1 MTEWFYV
8 RDGQQNGPISFEEL
22 VALARRGEV
31 KAGDRVWNA
40 SMQGWTPA
48 GQIEGLIDT
57 SYAAYELGTPLAMPS
72 SNPYAAPQ
80 SNWSQSLHSSDVQLG
95 EIDPGSDVIDPM
107 DCMSRGIEITKRKFL
122 DIFLIGIVY
131 LGCIMGLSMMASFI
145 ELMLTGA
152 SNQNSQGSSAGTIV
166 VVIVSQ
172 VVFQI
177 FAIFMKMGLARVGLN
192 IVSGKEASIG
202 MLFAE
207 GNKLIRA
214 VLASILFGLA
224 VMVGFLLLI
233 VPGIYIALRYGQF
246 MTAIVDRD
254 LGIMEAF
261 DYSSSIT
268 TNNLMN
274 LFLFWLLA
282 FVAIIVGLIPC
293 GLGLIFIGP
302 VVWLASLVAYR
313 WMQYGRDAAKDHPG
327 TETPMLTGI

>member
-8 RDGQQNGPISFEEL
+8 REGQQNGPISFEDL
-22 VALARRGEV
+22 VALARRGEL
-31 KAGDRVWNA
+31 KAGDSVWNA
-40 SMQGWTPA
+40 SMQGWKPA

-57 SYAAYELGTPLAMPS
+57 SYAAYERGTPPAMPS

-80 SNWSQSLHSSDVQLG
+80 SNWSQSLQSSDVQLS
-95 EIDPGSDVIDPM
+95 EIEPGSDVIDPM

-122 DIFLIGIVY
+122 DIFLVGLVY
-131 LGCIMGLSMMASFI
+131 FACIMVLSMLASFI
-145 ELMLTGA
+145 ELMVTGTR
-152 SNQNSQGSSAGTIV
+152 SQNSQELSTATLV

-172 VVFQI
+172 IVVQI
-177 FAIFMKMGLARVGLN
+177 FSIFMKLGLARVGLN
-192 IVSGKEASIG
+192 IVSGKESSIG

-224 VMVGFLLLI
+224 VMIGLLLLI
-233 VPGIYIALRYGQF
+233 VPGIYVALRYGQF

-282 FVAIIVGLIPC
+282 FVAIIIGLIPC

-313 WMQYGRDAAKDHPG
+313 WMQYGREAAKDHPG

>member
-8 RDGQQNGPISFEEL
+8 RDGQQNGPVSFEEL
-22 VALARRGEV
+22 VALARRGEL
-31 KAGDRVWNA
+31 KASDNVWNET
-40 SMQGWTPA
+40 MQGWKPA
-48 GQIEGLIDT
+48 GHVEGLIDT
-57 SYAAYELGTPLAMPS
+57 SYAAYERGTPPAMP

-80 SNWSQSLHSSDVQLG
+80 SNWSESLHSSHVELS
-95 EIDPGSDVIDPM
+95 EIEPGSDVIDPM

-131 LGCIMGLSMMASFI
+131 LGIVFGLSMVSNIIQAVLSSGQNPGEPTTASFVFLI
-145 ELMLTGA
+145 IF
-152 SNQNSQGSSAGTIV
+152 QI
-166 VVIVSQ
+166 
-172 VVFQI
+172 VFQI
-177 FAIFMKMGLARVGLN
+177 FTIFMQLGLARAGLN
-192 IVSGKEASIG
+192 IVSGKQASIG
-202 MLFAE
+202 MLFGE

-214 VLASILFGLA
+214 ILASILYGIA
-224 VMVGFLLLI
+224 VMIGFLLLI

-268 TNNLMN
+268 TNNRMN

-282 FVAIIVGLIPC
+282 IVAIIIGMIPC

-327 TETPMLTGI
+327 TDTPMLTGI